1 MNLPNTLTVARI
13 CATPLIAWL
22 PFVHDWRWRLVAFV
36 LFIAAA
42 VTDYWDGHLART
54 RGLITDL
61 GKQLDPLAD
70 KLLLFGTLVPRYLLQ
85 APPGSPLHHYGPARE
100 GMPVPG
106 AIGFPFLI
114 GDFHVYLPL
123 LVILVV
129 IGRETAMTAFRS
141 AAARKGVV
149 IAAIGSAKLKTV
161 LQQVWVG
168 SAYFWFWAAT
178 AAYAYGWWGNAP
190 WTVFTWLNGIV
201 GALSMLGA
209 VALTLWSLWVYVRRY
224 GMILV
229 GRTGTR

>member
-1 MNLPNTLTVARI
+1 VNLPNTLTVARI

-22 PFVHDWRWRLVAFV
+22 PFAPDWRLRLLAFV

-70 KLLLFGTLVPRYLLQ
+70 KLLLLGTFVPMYLLQ
-85 APPGSPLHHYGPARE
+85 APEGSPLHHYGPARE
-100 GMPVPG
+100 GVPVPG
-106 AIGFPFLI
+106 AVGFPFLVGSI
-114 GDFHVYLPL
+114 EVYLPL
-123 LVILVV
+123 VVILVIL
-129 IGRETAMTAFRS
+129 GREAAMTAFRS

-168 SAYFWFWAAT
+168 TAYFWFFAAT
-178 AAYAYGWWGNAP
+178 AAHVFGWWGQP
-190 WTVFTWLNGIV
+190 LWTAFTWLNGVV
-201 GALSMLGA
+201 GALSMTGA
-209 VALTLWSLWVYVRRY
+209 TVLTLWSLVLYVRRY
-224 GMILV
+224 GGVLV
-229 GRTGTR
+229 GRTGT

>member
-13 CATPLIAWL
+13 CVTPLIAWL
-22 PFVHDWRWRLVAFV
+22 PFVHDWRLRLLAFV

-70 KLLLFGTLVPRYLLQ
+70 KLLLFGTFVPMYLLQ
-85 APPGSPLHHYGPARE
+85 APAGSPLHSYGPARE
-100 GMPVPG
+100 GVPIPG
-106 AIGFPFLI
+106 AIGMPFLL

-123 LVILVV
+123 LVILVI

-168 SAYFWFWAAT
+168 ATYFWFWAAT
-178 AAYAYGWWGNAP
+178 AAFSYGWWGNGL
-190 WTVFTWLNGIV
+190 WTAFSWLNGIV
-201 GALSMLGA
+201 GTLSMIGA
-209 VALTLWSLWVYVRRY
+209 TALTLWSLWVYVRRY
-224 GMILV
+224 GMVLL
-229 GRTGTR
+229 GRTRA

>member
-13 CATPLIAWL
+13 VATPLIAWL
-22 PFVHDWRWRLVAFV
+22 PFAHDWRLRLLAFV

-70 KLLLFGTLVPRYLLQ
+70 KLLLLGTFVPMYLLQ
-85 APPGSPLHHYGPARE
+85 APAGSPLHHYGPARSDD
-100 GMPVPG
+100 PVPD
-106 AIGFPFLI
+106 AVGFPFLL
-114 GDFHVYLPL
+114 GSLKVYLPL
-123 LVILVV
+123 VVILVIL
-129 IGRETAMTAFRS
+129 GREAAMTAFRS

-178 AAYAYGWWGNAP
+178 LAFDRGWWDDAP
-190 WTVFTWLNGIV
+190 WIAFTWLNGIV
-201 GALSMLGA
+201 GALSMT
-209 VALTLWSLWVYVRRY
+209 VATVLTLWSLLMYVRRY
-224 GMILV
+224 GVVLL
-229 GRTGTR
+229 GRT

>member
-13 CATPLIAWL
+13 CVTPLIAWL
-22 PFVHDWRWRLVAFV
+22 PFVQDWRLRLLAFV

-70 KLLLFGTLVPRYLLQ
+70 KLLLFGTFVPMYLLQ
-85 APPGSPLHHYGPARE
+85 APAGSPLHHYGPARD
-100 GMPVPG
+100 GDPVPG
-106 AIGFPFLI
+106 AVGMPFLI

-123 LVILVV
+123 VVILVV

-161 LQQVWVG
+161 LQQIWVG
-168 SAYFWFWAAT
+168 AAYFWFFAAT
-178 AAYAYGWWGNAP
+178 LAWTYRWWDSS
-190 WTVFTWLNGIV
+190 TWRLFATLNGIV
-201 GALSMLGA
+201 GALSMVGA

-224 GMILV
+224 GVVLI
-229 GRTGTR
+229 GRTRA

>member
-1 MNLPNTLTVARI
+1 VNLPNTLTVARI
-13 CATPLIAWL
+13 IVTPLIAWL
-22 PFVHDWRWRLVAFV
+22 PFVADWRMRLLAFV

-70 KLLLFGTLVPRYLLQ
+70 KLLLLGTFVPMYLLQ
-85 APPGSPLHHYGPARE
+85 APAGSPLHHYGPAQK
-100 GMPVPG
+100 GVPVPG
-106 AIGFPFLI
+106 AVGMPFLL

-123 LVILVV
+123 VVILVIL
-129 IGRETAMTAFRS
+129 GRETAMTAFRS

-168 SAYFWFWAAT
+168 TAYFWFWAAT
-178 AAYAYGWWGNAP
+178 AAHTFGIWDQPLWRA
-190 WTVFTWLNGIV
+190 FTWLNGIV
-201 GALSMLGA
+201 GTLSMTGA
-209 VALTLWSLWVYVRRY
+209 VVLTLWSMWLYVRRY
-224 GMILV
+224 GMVLV
-229 GRTGTR
+229 GRTKA

>member
-1 MNLPNTLTVARI
+1 MNLPNSLTVARI
-13 CATPLIAWL
+13 IVTPLIAWL
-22 PFVHDWRWRLVAFV
+22 PFVADWRMRLLAFV

-70 KLLLFGTLVPRYLLQ
+70 KLLLLGTFVPMYLLQ
-85 APPGSPLHHYGPARE
+85 APAGSPLHHYGPARD
-100 GMPVPG
+100 GIPVPG
-106 AIGFPFLI
+106 AVGMPFLL

-123 LVILVV
+123 VVILVIL
-129 IGRETAMTAFRS
+129 GRETAMTAFRS

-168 SAYFWFWAAT
+168 TAYFWFWAAT
-178 AAYAYGWWGNAP
+178 AAYTFGIWDNAL
-190 WTVFTWLNGIV
+190 WRAFTWLNGIV
-201 GALSMLGA
+201 GTLSMTGA
-209 VALTLWSLWVYVRRY
+209 VVLTLWSLWLYVRRY
-224 GMILV
+224 GMVLV
-229 GRTGTR
+229 GRTKA

>member
-1 MNLPNTLTVARI
+1 MNLPNSLTVARI
-13 CATPLIAWL
+13 CVTPLIAWL
-22 PFVHDWRWRLVAFV
+22 PFAHDWRWRLLAFV

-70 KLLLFGTLVPRYLLQ
+70 KLLLFGTFVPMYLLQ
-85 APPGSPLHHYGPARE
+85 APAGSPLHHYGPARE
-100 GMPVPG
+100 DMPVPG
-106 AIGFPFLI
+106 AIGMPFLI

-123 LVILVV
+123 LVILVI

-178 AAYAYGWWGNAP
+178 AAFAYGWWDNPVWRA
-190 WTVFTWLNGIV
+190 FAWLNGVV
-201 GALSMLGA
+201 GSLSMIVA

-224 GMILV
+224 GMVLV
-229 GRTGTR
+229 GRTGV